1 MGGCT
6 EGIYMEGLLSN
17 VFLQVFF
24 YNEYGLSFF
33 IVFHNFFYVEIS
45 FYYILFIF
53 KCYFTDHKYW
63 EIRYCLERT
72 SVMAVLTF

>member
-6 EGIYMEGLLSN
+6 EGIYMEGLLSVLLLN

-24 YNEYGLSFF
+24 FFVWFKLF
-33 IVFHNFFYVEIS
+33 IVIHNFNFYVELS
-45 FYYILFIF
+45 FCYILFIF

-63 EIRYCLERT
+63 EIRYCLK
-72 SVMAVLTF
+72 